1 MTQWLVIVMAGVLFA
16 TGCTQAPTEKLA
28 TTEKAINDAR
38 TAGAPNYMAEDFA
51 KLEGMLTNA
60 KNEMA
65 EQDSKFGLLRDYGS
79 AEQLLAAAQ
88 AEANRVTAETATK
101 KEEAKQVALQAQQ
114 GAQESVKVTQ
124 DLVKKAPVGKD
135 RAAVEAIKADA
146 QGLTASLSEVQTAID
161 SGDYLAAQAKA
172 KAIKEK
178 SQAVAAEI
186 QTALAKVSRGS
197 QKAPK
202 GKAGRK

>member
-1 MTQWLVIVMAGVLFA
+1 MTRWLIVVVVCALSV

-28 TTEKAINDAR
+28 ATEQAINDAQ

-60 KNEMA
+60 KNEIA
-65 EQDSKFGLLRDYGS
+65 EQDSKFGILRDYGS
-79 AEQLLAAAQ
+79 AEQLLATAQ
-88 AEANRVTAETATK
+88 AEATRVTAETAKK
-101 KEEAKQVALQAQQ
+101 KEQAKQVALQAQEA
-114 GAQESVKVTQ
+114 AQASVKMTQ
-124 DLVKKAPVGKD
+124 DLVKRAPVGKD

-161 SGDYLAAQAKA
+161 AGDYLAAQAKA

-178 SQAVAAEI
+178 SHAVAAEI
-186 QTALAKVSRGS
+186 QTALAKVSKGS
-197 QKAPK
+197 HKMPK
-202 GKAGRK
+202 GKTGRK